1 MRMLS
6 SPPYTLKSLLQLLL
20 LTLSI
25 HLDAGKLCTISDNI
39 KSVVYLSYMYLQ
51 VLDSME
57 WLSSHIEAEM
67 ETLGLKPD
75 NSIYGRE
82 KEFETVQNLLNFDN
96 DQTTRCMS
104 SFYQNIF
111 TDKLRIF

>member
-1 MRMLS
+1 M
-6 SPPYTLKSLLQLLL
+6 
-20 LTLSI
+20 
-25 HLDAGKLCTISDNI
+25 
-39 KSVVYLSYMYLQ
+39 VYLSYMYLQ

-57 WLSSHIEAEM
+57 WLSSHIKAEM

-104 SFYQNIF
+104 SLYQNFF
-111 TDKLRIF
+111 TDKLRIY